1 MATVIFCT
9 KHEHYNGKYIVID
22 WYDEASFFNTSPEVL
37 ARGCSRSEATDVR
50 NQRILD
56 TDGECEVEIYRMVYN
71 PSNSGK
77 LVEVESF

>member
-22 WYDEASFFNTSPEVL
+22 WYESPEVL
-37 ARGCSRSEATDVR
+37 ARGCSRSEATDVL

-56 TDGECEVEIYRMVYN
+56 TDEECDVEIYRMVYN

-77 LVEVESF
+77 FIEIESF